1 MVPGGCRIASSNRT
15 DGPCAAP
22 NGPYRGARTK
32 VEVADTFEKQWDM
45 FAELLDKL
53 GIKGNVGVLACNNI
67 GCNLHGQGRGRGALP
82 SSALPMKRRAWYR
95 SRLAQHSWRGKYFMT
110 EQRTSLRDKFQSQ
123 WQPYFE
129 LLSYIKPYR
138 GRFFL
143 GISMGVLFALVN
155 SSIPLLVK
163 FVGDRIF
170 PGGADQQKIAEAATT
185 GTGPGIETVLWA
197 CLLVP
202 AVMILRGLFS
212 YLNAYEMSWVS
223 LRVLNDIRSKLFA
236 SIVNQSMGFF
246 DKAQTGR
253 LMSRILNDTGVA
265 QSTLSQLSVNLFKQP
280 IALAGGVIAVMY
292 IDWKFSLV
300 ALVLF
305 PICIVPVAM
314 YGRKVRKAGR
324 AEQELAGEMNVI
336 LQESFSGIRVIKSFA
351 RERFMTEAFD
361 RAVMSQFRNSMRVH
375 KNTEITTPLVEI
387 VAAFGVGLA
396 LFYVF
401 AAGLTAAKFLALMA
415 GIFLLYEPVKALSR
429 IHLMLQRCLAATT
442 NIFNLM
448 REPRIVTDA
457 PDALTLD
464 SCRGE
469 IEFDSVYFSYGPEV
483 AALQGVNLRI
493 APGQRVALVGS
504 SGAGKSTMLS
514 LILRFY
520 DPQSGAVLL
529 DGRDLRTITLDSL
542 RSSVGIV
549 TQDTFLFHDTIYK
562 NILFGR
568 PDATREE
575 VEEAARQAYAHDF
588 ILAQPEGYESIVGD
602 KGCKLSGGQQ
612 QRLAIARAL
621 LKNAPVLLLD
631 EATSALDS
639 ESERMIQKALE
650 KLAVGKTVVAIAHRL
665 STVLSSD
672 MIVVM
677 SHGRI
682 AATGTHAELLA
693 KSDVY
698 RNLYEMQFSHGVP
711 SDA

>member
-1 MVPGGCRIASSNRT
+1 MSHSPEQSG
-15 DGPCAAP
+15 
-22 NGPYRGARTK
+22 
-32 VEVADTFEKQWDM
+32 F
-45 FAELLDKL
+45 
-53 GIKGNVGVLACNNI
+53 
-67 GCNLHGQGRGRGALP
+67 
-82 SSALPMKRRAWYR
+82 R
-95 SRLAQHSWRGKYFMT
+95 SH
-110 EQRTSLRDKFQSQ
+110 
-123 WQPYFE
+123 WQPYAE
-129 LLSYIKPYR
+129 LLSYIRPYK

-143 GISMGVLFALVN
+143 GVGMGVLFALVN
-155 SSIPLLVK
+155 GSIPLIVK
-163 FVGDRIF
+163 LVGDRIF
-170 PGGADQQKIAEAATT
+170 PGGADQQKIAEAATS
-185 GTGPGIETVLWA
+185 GTGPGLEAVLWV

-202 AVMILRGLFS
+202 LVMILRGFFS

-236 SIVNQSMGFF
+236 SIVNQSQGFF

-265 QSTLSQLSVNLFKQP
+265 QSTLSQISVNLFKQP
-280 IALAGGVIAVMY
+280 IALIAGVAAVMW

-336 LQESFSGIRVIKSFA
+336 LQESFSGIRVIKSFG
-351 RERFMTEAFD
+351 REKFMMQLFD
-361 RAVMSQFRNSMRVH
+361 NAVMNQFRNSMRVL
-375 KNTEITTPLVEI
+375 KNTEITTPLVEV

-442 NIFNLM
+442 NIFELM
-448 REPRIVTDA
+448 REPRDIKDATDA
-457 PDALTLD
+457 TIIT
-464 SCRGE
+464 SCRGD
-469 IEFDSVYFSYGPEV
+469 ITFDHVGFSYGPET
-483 AALQGVNLRI
+483 AALEDISLHI
-493 APGQRVALVGS
+493 APGQRVALVGA
-504 SGAGKSTMLS
+504 SGAGKSTILS

-520 DPQSGAVLL
+520 DPQSGAIRL
-529 DGRDLRTITLDSL
+529 DRRDLRSITLDSL
-542 RSSVGIV
+542 REQVGIV
-549 TQDTFLFHDTIYK
+549 TQDTFLFHDTILN
-562 NILFGR
+562 NIRFGR
-568 PDATREE
+568 PEASQEE

-588 ILAQPEGYESIVGD
+588 ILAQPQGYQSIVGD

-639 ESERMIQKALE
+639 ESERMIQSALE
-650 KLAVGKTVVAIAHRL
+650 KLSAGKTVVAIAHRL

-677 SHGRI
+677 SQGRI
-682 AATGTHAELLA
+682 IDTGTHAELLE
-693 KSDVY
+693 KSPAY
-698 RNLYEMQFSHGVP
+698 RKLYEMQFHHEPAAV
-711 SDA
+711 DV

>member
-1 MVPGGCRIASSNRT
+1 MTLRNS
-15 DGPCAAP
+15 
-22 NGPYRGARTK
+22 
-32 VEVADTFEKQWDM
+32 
-45 FAELLDKL
+45 
-53 GIKGNVGVLACNNI
+53 
-67 GCNLHGQGRGRGALP
+67 
-82 SSALPMKRRAWYR
+82 
-95 SRLAQHSWRGKYFMT
+95 HSGSYSYMT
-110 EQRTSLRDKFQSQ
+110 EPHPSFARKFRQEY
-123 WQPYFE
+123 QPYAE
-129 LLSYIKPYR
+129 LLSYIKPYK
-138 GRFFL
+138 GRFIF

-155 SSIPLLVK
+155 GSIPVLVK
-163 FVGDRIF
+163 FVGERIF
-170 PGGADQQKIAEAATT
+170 PGGADHQKIAEAAAA
-185 GTGPGIETVLWA
+185 GTGPGIESVLWA

-202 AVMILRGLFS
+202 LVMILRGFFS
-212 YLNAYEMSWVS
+212 FLNAYSMSWVS

-236 SIVNQSMGFF
+236 SIIHQSQGFF

-253 LMSRILNDTGVA
+253 LMSRILSDTGVA

-280 IALAGGVIAVMY
+280 IALIAGVAAVMW

-314 YGRKVRKAGR
+314 FGRKIRKAGR

-351 RERFMTEAFD
+351 RENFMTDAFN
-361 RAVMSQFRNSMRVH
+361 RAVMNQFRNSMRVQ
-375 KNTEITTPLVEI
+375 KNTEITTPLVEV

-401 AAGLTAAKFLALMA
+401 YAELTAAKFIALMA

-429 IHLMLQRCLAATT
+429 IHLQLQRCLAATT
-442 NIFNLM
+442 NIFALM
-448 REPRIVTDA
+448 REPRAIEDA
-457 PDALTLD
+457 PDAIAIT
-464 SCRGE
+464 SCQGA
-469 IEFDSVYFSYGPEV
+469 IEFDRVNFAYGPDI
-483 AALQGVNLRI
+483 AALEDVSLQI
-493 APGQRVALVGS
+493 KPGQRVALVGA

-520 DPQSGAVLL
+520 DPLSGSVRL
-529 DGRDLRTITLDSL
+529 DGRDLRSLTHDSL
-542 RSSVGIV
+542 REHIGIV
-549 TQDTFLFHDTIYK
+549 TQDTFLFHDTIYN

-568 PDATREE
+568 PDATKEE
-575 VEEAARQAYAHDF
+575 IEEAARQAFAHDF
-588 ILAQPEGYESIVGD
+588 ILAQTDGYDSIVGD

-639 ESERMIQKALE
+639 ESERMIQTALE
-650 KLAVGKTVVAIAHRL
+650 KLSAGKTVVAIAHRL

-677 SHGRI
+677 SQGRI
-682 AATGTHAELLA
+682 IDTGTHTQLLE
-693 KSDVY
+693 KSDTY
-698 RNLYEMQFSHGVP
+698 RKLYEMQFSHGN
-711 SDA
+711 A

>member
-1 MVPGGCRIASSNRT
+1 
-15 DGPCAAP
+15 
-22 NGPYRGARTK
+22 
-32 VEVADTFEKQWDM
+32 
-45 FAELLDKL
+45 
-53 GIKGNVGVLACNNI
+53 
-67 GCNLHGQGRGRGALP
+67 
-82 SSALPMKRRAWYR
+82 
-95 SRLAQHSWRGKYFMT
+95 MT
-110 EQRTSLRDKFQSQ
+110 EPRPSFAAKFRQEY
-123 WQPYFE
+123 QPYAE
-129 LLSYIKPYR
+129 LLSYIKPYK

-155 SSIPLLVK
+155 GSIPLLVK
-163 FVGDRIF
+163 YVGDRIF
-170 PGGADQQKIAEAATT
+170 PGGADQQKIAEAAASS
-185 GTGPGIETVLWA
+185 TGPGLEAVLWA

-202 AVMILRGLFS
+202 LVMILRGFFS

-236 SIVNQSMGFF
+236 SIVNQSQSFF

-253 LMSRILNDTGVA
+253 LMSRILSDTGVA

-280 IALAGGVIAVMY
+280 IALVAGVVAVMW

-314 YGRKVRKAGR
+314 YGRKIRKAGR

-351 RERFMTEAFD
+351 REKFMMGLFD
-361 RAVMSQFRNSMRVH
+361 NAVMNQFRNSMRVQ

-429 IHLMLQRCLAATT
+429 IHLQLQRCLAATT
-442 NIFNLM
+442 NIFALM
-448 REPRIVTDA
+448 REPRAVEDA
-457 PDALTLD
+457 PDATPIT

-469 IEFDSVYFSYGPEV
+469 IVFDHVNFAYGPDV
-483 AALQGVNLRI
+483 AALEDVSLRI
-493 APGQRVALVGS
+493 APGQRVALVGA

-520 DPQSGAVLL
+520 DPQSGTLLL
-529 DGRDLRTITLDSL
+529 DGRNLRSITLDSL
-542 RSSVGIV
+542 RSHVGIV
-549 TQDTFLFHDTIYK
+549 TQDTFLFHDTIYN
-562 NILFGR
+562 NIRFGR
-568 PDATREE
+568 PDATREQ
-575 VEEAARQAYAHDF
+575 VEESARQAYAHDF
-588 ILAQPEGYESIVGD
+588 ILAQPDGYESIVGD

-639 ESERMIQKALE
+639 ESERMIQSALE
-650 KLAVGKTVVAIAHRL
+650 KLSAGKTVVAIAHRL

-672 MIVVM
+672 MIIVM
-677 SHGRI
+677 ARGKI
-682 AATGTHAELLA
+682 IDTGTHAELLE
-693 KSDVY
+693 KSDTY
-698 RNLYEMQFSHGVP
+698 RKLYEMQFHHG
-711 SDA
+711 DA